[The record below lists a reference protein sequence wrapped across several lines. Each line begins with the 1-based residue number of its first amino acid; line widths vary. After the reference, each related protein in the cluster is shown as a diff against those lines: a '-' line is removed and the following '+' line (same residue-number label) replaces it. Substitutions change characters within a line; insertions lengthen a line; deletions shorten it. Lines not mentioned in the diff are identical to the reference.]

1 MKQLVCSL
9 FVVLICLSSHS
20 QGSRPLQNLHD
31 YLQTNQPRSLD
42 TTLAVLNYRPGGNLN
57 YLFPLYQLFR
67 EEKKFKASLGDSY
80 YEQLSVAA
88 SLTEDYESALQYQKL
103 SYKGEVSDVQK
114 RQIAKVLAGFKAI
127 QHVDA
132 RRYISFI
139 SRSARVIMINEAPNK
154 PLHRA
159 FTMSLLE
166 DLYKKGYRY
175 LAMEMLNNF
184 SNHELDKLT
193 PLTGQYS
200 TEPVAG
206 ELIRTALD
214 IGYKL
219 VSYEDTLM
227 DQHSASQRDSIQ
239 AVNIY
244 RVIRED
250 STAKILVH
258 AGYAHI
264 AEKNLSADYIP
275 MAMDFKKI
283 SGIDPIT
290 IDQTDMTEESS
301 FAYGKYFYESYI
313 QKFPVYSPSVALI
326 DEQPV
331 NVTSS
336 DLYDISV
343 IHPTTMY
350 RDSRPTWLAL
360 TGRRQP
366 LYIKPPQ
373 KDVYLVQAYYQFES
387 LGTKPGQVI
396 PADQTY
402 MPTNKGNYLLYLK
415 RGKYIILFRDI
426 NYKIL
431 KTQHIEVS

>member
-1 MKQLVCSL
+1 MKSLVCSL
-9 FVVLICLSSHS
+9 FIFLSLSSFGQVS
-20 QGSRPLQNLHD
+20 PTLQNLHD
-31 YLQTNQPRSLD
+31 YLKSNRPTSLD
-42 TTLAVLNYRPGGNLN
+42 TSLQELNYRPGGNLN
-57 YLFPLYQLFR
+57 YLYPIYQLFS
-67 EEKKFKASLGDSY
+67 EENKFKKLFHDSY
-80 YEQLSVAA
+80 YEQLSMA
-88 SLTEDYESALQYQKL
+88 SSFLEDYESALQYQKL
-103 SYKGEVSDVQK
+103 SYKGVVTDVEK
-114 RQIAKVLAGFKAI
+114 RQIAKVLAGFKNI

-132 RRYISFI
+132 RRYISFV
-139 SRSARVIMINEAPNK
+139 SRTARVVMINEAPNK
-154 PLHRA
+154 PIHRA

-184 SNHELDKLT
+184 STHQLDKLT
-193 PLTGQYS
+193 LLTGDYS
-200 TEPVAG
+200 VEPVAG

-227 DQHSASQRDSIQ
+227 DQHSATQRDSIQ

-244 RVIRED
+244 RIIRED

-258 AGYAHI
+258 AVYAHI
-264 AEKNLSADYIP
+264 AEKNLSPDYIP

-301 FAYGKYFYESYI
+301 FAYGKYFYENYI

-331 NVTSS
+331 NVTNS
-336 DLYDISV
+336 DLYDICV
-343 IHPTTMY
+343 IHPPTTY

-360 TGRRQP
+360 NGRRQP
-366 LYIKPPQ
+366 LYIKPPL
-373 KDVYLVQAYYQFES
+373 KDVFLVQAYYQFES
-387 LGTKPGQVI
+387 FGAKPPQVI

-402 MPTNKGNYLLYLK
+402 IPSNKGNYLLYLK

-426 NYKIL
+426 HYKIL